1 MRARLAAAFSVG
13 MILAA
18 QTVAAQEPTSIAFGI
33 YYRCDQSRET
43 RADEIMEQTFAPVY
57 DKHLNAGHL
66 SAWGWAAHR
75 QGGAWRRLAYMI
87 GTDRD
92 LMFDVRGQIFEELR
106 NDHASALRELN
117 SICPSHDDY
126 IWNTVATSQEPANL
140 GQERPDA
147 GLSTY
152 YVCNFAREQRA
163 DEIFTEVIA
172 PVIDKHVALGHLNSW
187 SWLEHDIGGRFRRAL
202 VIDGA
207 DHKTILNMRD
217 AITSELRSQH
227 SDAITEFSEICGWHT
242 DYLWDIL
249 ISHPEM

>member
-1 MRARLAAAFSVG
+1 MRTRIAAAFSVG

-18 QTVAAQEPTSIAFGI
+18 QTAAAQEPTGI
-33 YYRCDQSRET
+33 SFARYYRCDQSRAA
-43 RADEIMEQTFAPVY
+43 RADEIMEQAVAPVY
-57 DKHLNAGHL
+57 DRHLNAGRL
-66 SAWGWAAHR
+66 SAWGWLAHR
-75 QGGAWRRLAYMI
+75 HGGAWRRLAYMI

-92 LMFDVRGQIFEELR
+92 VMFDVRVQINEELV
-106 NDHASALRELN
+106 NDHASAWRELN

-140 GQERPDA
+140 FQERPDA
-147 GLSTY
+147 GLSVY
-152 YVCNFAREQRA
+152 FVCNMAREQRA

-187 SWLEHDIGGRFRRAL
+187 SWLEHDLGGRFRRAV

-207 DHKTILNMRD
+207 DHKTNLNMWD
-217 AITSELRSQH
+217 AIIGELRSQH
-227 SDAITEFSEICGWHT
+227 SDAFTEFLGICDEHT
-242 DYLWDIL
+242 DYLWAIL